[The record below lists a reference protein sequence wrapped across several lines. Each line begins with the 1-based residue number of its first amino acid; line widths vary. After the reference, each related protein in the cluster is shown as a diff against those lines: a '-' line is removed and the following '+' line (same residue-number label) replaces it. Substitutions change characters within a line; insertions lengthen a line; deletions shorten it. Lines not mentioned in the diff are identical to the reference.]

1 MKPNQHSQSSYRQ
14 LVKLPKIYDLVPL
27 PDKYGLSTG
36 VFEQQRQCRAAVAAL
51 PEATIPASVSQLM
64 GTVQKFS
71 STLDTVRA
79 SIPPIH
85 PFDGLSKDLR
95 FLMDRA
101 AVAALP
107 EAAIPASVSQ
117 FMGTVQKFSGT
128 FDAIRASVSPI
139 YRTDWLSKS
148 PIMPL
153 APAPDAREREWDEHS
168 EEPNIEPS
176 VDGTISEGDL
186 ARELRQSC
194 LPDAKNIVRVL
205 EYSANHFHDGD
216 FNGCLNNARVALQT
230 LAKSIA
236 QARLSNHAGN
246 FNPAKWGEVIAY
258 LRKSGFI
265 TEEQERG
272 ISGLFGFLSPGSH
285 TPIPIGEEEFAR
297 LGRTLAVSICYF
309 LVKQFNA
316 IEADS

>member
-1 MKPNQHSQSSYRQ
+1 MNLYQHPKLLHRQ

-36 VFEQQRQCRAAVAAL
+36 VFDQQRQCRAAVAAL
-51 PEATIPASVSQLM
+51 PEATVL
-64 GTVQKFS
+64 
-71 STLDTVRA
+71 
-79 SIPPIH
+79 
-85 PFDGLSKDLR
+85 
-95 FLMDRA
+95 
-101 AVAALP
+101 
-107 EAAIPASVSQ
+107 ASVSQ
-117 FMGTVQKFSGT
+117 FMGTVQKFPGT

-153 APAPDAREREWDEHS
+153 APAHDAREREWDDHS
-168 EEPNIEPS
+168 EEPNIETFA
-176 VDGTISEGDL
+176 DDTISEEDL
-186 ARELRQSC
+186 DRELRQSG
-194 LPDAKNIVRVL
+194 LPDAKDIVRVL
-205 EYSANHFHDGD
+205 KYSTNHFHDGD

-230 LAKSIA
+230 LTKSIA

-258 LRKSGFI
+258 LRTSGFV
-265 TEEQERG
+265 TDEQERG
-272 ISGLFGFLSPGSH
+272 IAGLFGFLSPGSH